1 MEVYDTGAVYMSYT
15 KAESNK
21 TGRDPHREKCECT
34 NSAKFWLLVLLIAL
48 GTKCTV
54 FFFFSEAV
62 SSCYGRNS

>member
-1 MEVYDTGAVYMSYT
+1 MEVYDIGAVHMSYT

-21 TGRDPHREKCECT
+21 TVRDPHRERYGCT

-48 GTKCTV
+48 GTKCTD
-54 FFFFSEAV
+54 FFYEAV